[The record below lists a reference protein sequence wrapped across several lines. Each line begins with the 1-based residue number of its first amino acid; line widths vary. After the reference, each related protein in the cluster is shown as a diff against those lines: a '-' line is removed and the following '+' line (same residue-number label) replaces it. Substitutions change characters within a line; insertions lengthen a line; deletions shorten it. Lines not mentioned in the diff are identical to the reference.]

1 MTPPPS
7 APRPTPNQN
16 GGTPA
21 SAHGN
26 HGHPHVPL
34 PIPAPH
40 RPQGMPPLPPV
51 KEPARASSSSS
62 GFIYVLLALL
72 LAGAGV
78 GGYFYFVKGAGSA
91 PAAQAA
97 APAPTPVQVRTVAQ
111 QQIRIWNQFSGR
123 LRAVDFA
130 EIRPQVSGRIT
141 EIHFQDGQSVKAGDV
156 LFVIDPRPFE
166 DAVAKSEAD
175 VVSAQAAADFAKS
188 ELARASTLIS
198 AHAIAQRDYDLAD
211 SANRAALSTLEGDQA
226 ALKTAQLD
234 LDYAYVKAPISGRAS
249 RAEITIGNLVQSGPN
264 APLLTSIA
272 SQDGI
277 YADFEV
283 DEQTYMETIRDN
295 ASGNTQEQTIPVS
308 LVVPGDTGHV
318 YKGFIQN
325 FDNRIDSSSGT
336 IRARAR
342 FANEDGALVPG
353 MFVSVK
359 LASSSEQTAILIP
372 ERAIGSDQ
380 SKKFV
385 FIVTDAGKVAYREV
399 TLGQSVREERIV
411 EQGLQAGDRV
421 IVDGVQH
428 VRPDAPVTPTEAP
441 ASSVAAAD
449 ESETPAPASASAV
462 AQNQSQNKEASTP

>member
-1 MTPPPS
+1 MTPPFD
-7 APRPTPNQN
+7 APRPPAAPNHAPNQN
-16 GGTPA
+16 GGS

-26 HGHPHVPL
+26 HGHAPSHVPL

-40 RPQGMPPLPPV
+40 RPQGMPPLPPA
-51 KEPARASSSSS
+51 KEPAHASSSSS
-62 GFIYVLLALL
+62 GFVYVVLAILLI
-72 LAGAGV
+72 GAGV
-78 GGYFYFVKGAGSA
+78 GGYFFFVKGAA
-91 PAAQAA
+91 PAPQAA
-97 APAPTPVQVRTVAQ
+97 APAPVPVQVRTVAEQ
-111 QQIRIWNQFSGR
+111 KIRIWNQFSGR

-166 DAVAKSEAD
+166 DAVAKAGAD

-188 ELARASTLIS
+188 ELARASTLIA
-198 AHAIAQRDYDLAD
+198 AHAIAQRDLDQAD
-211 SANRAALSTLEGDQA
+211 SANRAALSTLQGDQA

-249 RAEITIGNLVQSGPN
+249 RAEITVGNLVQSGPN

-283 DEQTYMETIRDN
+283 DEQTYMETIRN
-295 ASGNTQEQTIPVS
+295 TASGNVQEQTIPVA
-308 LVVPGDTGHV
+308 LVVPGDSGHL

-325 FDNRIDSSSGT
+325 FDNRIDSTSGT

-399 TLGQSVREERIV
+399 TLGQSVREERII

-421 IVDGVQH
+421 IVDGIQH
-428 VRPDAPVTPTEAP
+428 VRPDAVVTPTEAP
-441 ASSVAAAD
+441 ASSVAADD
-449 ESETPAPASASAV
+449 ESETPAPAV
-462 AQNQSQNKEASTP
+462 AQNQN

>member
-1 MTPPPS
+1 MTPPPFD
-7 APRPTPNQN
+7 APRPPSAPNHAPNQN
-16 GGTPA
+16 GGS
-21 SAHGN
+21 SAHAH
-26 HGHPHVPL
+26 HGPAHSPAHVPL

-62 GFIYVLLALL
+62 AFVYIVLAVLLI
-72 LAGAGV
+72 GAGV
-78 GGYFYFVKGAGSA
+78 GGYFFFVKGAAGSA
-91 PAAQAA
+91 APQAA
-97 APAPTPVQVRTVAQ
+97 APAPTPVQVRTVAEQ
-111 QQIRIWNQFSGR
+111 KIRIWNQFSGR
-123 LRAVDFA
+123 LRAVDYA

-141 EIHFQDGQSVKAGDV
+141 EIHFQDGQSVKAGDI

-166 DAVAKSEAD
+166 DAVAKAEAD

-188 ELARASTLIS
+188 ELARATTLIA
-198 AHAIAQRDYDLAD
+198 AHAIAQRDLDLAD
-211 SANRAALSTLEGDQA
+211 SANRAALSTLQGDQA

-249 RAEITIGNLVQSGPN
+249 RAEITVGNLVQSGPN

-283 DEQTYMETIRDN
+283 DEQTYMETIRN
-295 ASGNTQEQTIPVS
+295 TASGNTQEQTIPVA
-308 LVVPGDTGHV
+308 LVVPGDSGHL

-325 FDNRIDSSSGT
+325 FDNRIDSTSGT

-359 LASSSEQTAILIP
+359 LASSSEREAILIP

-411 EQGLQAGDRV
+411 DQGLQAGDRV
-421 IVDGVQH
+421 IVDGIQH
-428 VRPDAPVTPTEAP
+428 IRPDAPVTPTEAP
-441 ASSVAAAD
+441 ASSVAADD
-449 ESETPAPASASAV
+449 ESEAPASPSAV
-462 AQNQSQNKEASTP
+462 AQNQN